1 MFDTL
6 TLQIE
11 DIIKP
16 FVEDRLLELVEI
28 SVKPRNKSVMI
39 QILADHPKG
48 GITVDECAAI
58 NRYLVGEIDQRQLVN
73 DYTVEVSSPGLDR
86 PLKTTKDFFRVV
98 GREVRFHLLEP
109 VEDKREYAGIIQEIQ
124 DSCVVVRLTQGTIVI
139 PLEKIGKAT
148 QIVKT

>member
-1 MFDTL
+1 MFDTI
-6 TLQIE
+6 TAQIE

-16 FVEDRLLELVEI
+16 FIEDRLLELVEI

-39 QILADHPKG
+39 QILADRPYG

-58 NRYLVGEIDQRQLVN
+58 NRYLVGKIDECQLVN

-86 PLKTTKDFFRVV
+86 PLKTTKDFLRVI
-98 GREVRFHLLEP
+98 GREVRFYLLEP
-109 VEDKREYAGIIQEIQ
+109 VENKREYAGIIQEIQ
-124 DSCVVVRLTQGTIVI
+124 DNCVVVQSTEGTIVI

-148 QIVKT
+148 QII